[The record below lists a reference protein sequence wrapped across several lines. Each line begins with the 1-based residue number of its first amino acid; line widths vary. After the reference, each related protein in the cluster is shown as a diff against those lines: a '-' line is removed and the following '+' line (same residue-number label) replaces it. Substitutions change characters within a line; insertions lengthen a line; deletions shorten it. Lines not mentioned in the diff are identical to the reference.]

1 MALVG
6 DSSIIVNFADLRFQ
20 LYFIVSPFDPLKR
33 EEESNVYVC
42 FQDARERVSRFQR
55 RLEEGSMGV
64 VTAGLA
70 FHPHKSPV
78 LRHPYHDP
86 AYFERVRT

>member
-1 MALVG
+1 M
-6 DSSIIVNFADLRFQ
+6 
-20 LYFIVSPFDPLKR
+20 
-33 EEESNVYVC
+33 C
-42 FQDARERVSRFQR
+42 FQDARERVARFQR
-55 RLEEGSMGV
+55 RLEEVSMGM

-86 AYFERVRT
+86 AYFERVRP